1 MENRL
6 MGKILKN
13 RTLTLGFIL
22 VILLLPFFVHSQ
34 YVLHVLVLIGLY
46 VTLAQSLNV
55 VVGYNGQFS
64 LGHAGFWAIGA
75 YVSALLMLRLGA
87 SFWVASMA
95 AACFS
100 FVVGVLLGLPA
111 MRLKGDYL
119 CIVTLGFG
127 EIVRLVLTN
136 SDTARGPMG
145 LPGIPSPTLFGKV
158 LDTEAAMY
166 YLSWVIAGLT
176 IFFVARMLNGRL
188 GRAVMAVRDDE
199 VAATSLGINPT
210 YYKVIAFGI
219 GGFFAGL
226 AGAFYASWTS
236 FISPDVFQF
245 TDSANIFCMIIL
257 GGLGSLVGP
266 VIGAFLLAGLPEVL
280 RGFAEFR
287 LIFLGVLMV
296 LFMVYRPGGIVGSY
310 EATQGTRK
318 KSGFMQRFF
327 PKRS

>member
-1 MENRL
+1 MENKML
-6 MGKILKN
+6 GSILKS
-13 RTLTLGFIL
+13 RTLTLFSIL
-22 VILLLPFFVHSQ
+22 VILVLPLFVHSQ
-34 YVLHVLVLIGLY
+34 YALHVLVLIGLY
-46 VTLAQSLNV
+46 VTLSQSLNV

-64 LGHAGFWAIGA
+64 LGHAGFWAVGA

-87 SFWVASMA
+87 SFWTASIA

-100 FVVGVLLGLPA
+100 FFVGVLLGLPA
-111 MRLKGDYL
+111 MRLQGDYL

-127 EIVRLVLTN
+127 EIVRLILTN
-136 SDTARGPMG
+136 SETTRGPMG
-145 LPGIPSPTLFGKV
+145 LPGIPGPVLFGKA
-158 LDTEAAMY
+158 LDTEVAMY
-166 YLSWVIAGLT
+166 YLSWLIAGIT
-176 IFFVARMLNGRL
+176 IFFVARMVKGRF

-199 VAATSLGINPT
+199 TAAASLGINPT
-210 YYKVIAFGI
+210 YYKVTAFGI

-257 GGLGSLVGP
+257 GGLGTLVGP
-266 VIGAFLLAGLPEVL
+266 VIGAFLLAGLPELL
-280 RGFAEFR
+280 RSFAEFR

-310 EATQGTRK
+310 EATQGSGK
-318 KSGFMQRFF
+318 KTGKMKRLS

>member
-1 MENRL
+1 M
-6 MGKILKN
+6 MGSILKS
-13 RTLTLGFIL
+13 RTLTLLSILAIL
-22 VILLLPFFVHSQ
+22 VLPLFVHSQ
-34 YVLHVLVLIGLY
+34 YALHVLVLIGLY
-46 VTLAQSLNV
+46 VTLSQSLNV

-64 LGHAGFWAIGA
+64 LGHAGFWAVGA

-87 SFWVASMA
+87 SFWTASIA

-100 FVVGVLLGLPA
+100 FIVGVLLGLPA
-111 MRLKGDYL
+111 MRLQGDYL

-127 EIVRLVLTN
+127 EIVRLLLTN
-136 SDTARGPMG
+136 SETTRGPMG
-145 LPGIPSPTLFGKV
+145 LPGIPGPVLFGKA
-158 LDTEAAMY
+158 LDTEVSMY
-166 YLSWVIAGLT
+166 YLSWLIAGIT
-176 IFFVARMLNGRL
+176 IFFVARMVKGRF

-199 VAATSLGINPT
+199 TAAASLGINPT
-210 YYKVIAFGI
+210 YYKVTAFGI

-257 GGLGSLVGP
+257 GGLGTLVGP

-287 LIFLGVLMV
+287 LIFLGILMV

-318 KSGFMQRFF
+318 KAGFVERLF